1 MPMAAALRL
10 KVWVTE
16 RSSMENMCAQ
26 EIESGGS
33 SLALAA
39 AKDALLARQQ
49 VPSFV

>member
-1 MPMAAALRL
+1 MP
-10 KVWVTE
+10 
-16 RSSMENMCAQ
+16 AQ

-49 VPSFV
+49 VTCHQTPHPTLLVPDSMLL